1 MEDILFFPQQVI
13 SVLSKVTVTF
23 TSHFMVYE
31 VGQGHEGPK
40 ELRFFFFFF
49 FVLDGEAGL

>member
-40 ELRFFFFFF
+40 ELRFFFFF
-49 FVLDGEAGL
+49 VLDGEAGL